1 MTDAE
6 IEHQVEVSKKVWNF
20 LEEVGTENYYK
31 IDDIKDPEIITTIKS
46 HVAENLLKWHSEGKI
61 SFASFCDRKS
71 ELKELVRSFPD
82 AERVEIHGIGGVG
95 KTSLIHVALLILKLK
110 GYNIISLGP
119 EQEYISGSGYAIFKN
134 KCGDYHHSTLR
145 KEEITLA
152 DVIDALSKFLKD
164 PDDLKKED
172 DDDVIIDAISGAI
185 KKNDLIVF
193 IDDVHLASKAV
204 RKLILKTKSLIMSAR
219 QRTGLASKEIGLM
232 GIPGSDRKALINLI
246 SEQYSIELSYDMKE
260 KISTLAEGHPVA
272 TELII
277 RNYNTIDLD
286 ELERF
291 IRREIAVLEEYQ
303 QQAEEFLKR
312 LVEEIL
318 SEDEF
323 SLLKDLS
330 VLNTELDTNI
340 SRKVIKQLYKQ
351 EDFLRLISKGL
362 LKKREGKENIHEFTF
377 HLVQETLND
386 EAESINHE
394 NAIKYY
400 EKKREILGETIDDAV
415 EMLYHQLRVKI
426 NTQLRE
432 AFLELSEKVKPVHLG
447 FKRMID
453 IGLLLEDFF
462 KDNDAQKAP
471 VLRVLGN
478 LYLTLNRYGEA
489 KKSYLAALETY
500 MELAEKSPE
509 TFKPDVADTQNNLG
523 VLYQRLN
530 RYGEAEKSYLAALE
544 TYKELAEKSP
554 ETFKPKLAET
564 QNNLGVLYQHLS
576 RYGEAEKSYLAAL
589 ETYKELAEKSP
600 ETFKP
605 KLATTQ
611 NNLGV
616 LYQRLNRYGE
626 AEESHLAALKIR
638 KELAE
643 KSPETFKPKLADT
656 LYNLGVLYQRFN
668 RNGEA
673 EEFYLAALE
682 TYKELAEKSPE
693 TFKSDVA
700 DTQNNLGVLYQHL
713 SKYGEAEKF
722 YLSALKIRKE
732 LAEKSPETFKPK
744 LADTLYN
751 LEILSKIKNRNGKT

>member
-1 MTDAE
+1 MKDKDASTLNISELRKNSLFKDMTDAE

-152 DVIDALSKFLKD
+152 DVIDALTKFLKD

-362 LKKREGKENIHEFTF
+362 LKKREGKENIYEFTF

-453 IGLLLEDFF
+453 IGLL
-462 KDNDAQKAP
+462 
-471 VLRVLGN
+471 
-478 LYLTLNRYGEA
+478 T
-489 KKSYLAALETY
+489 
-500 MELAEKSPE
+500 
-509 TFKPDVADTQNNLG
+509 
-523 VLYQRLN
+523 
-530 RYGEAEKSYLAALE
+530 
-544 TYKELAEKSP
+544 
-554 ETFKPKLAET
+554 
-564 QNNLGVLYQHLS
+564 
-576 RYGEAEKSYLAAL
+576 
-589 ETYKELAEKSP
+589 
-600 ETFKP
+600 
-605 KLATTQ
+605 
-611 NNLGV
+611 
-616 LYQRLNRYGE
+616 
-626 AEESHLAALKIR
+626 
-638 KELAE
+638 
-643 KSPETFKPKLADT
+643 
-656 LYNLGVLYQRFN
+656 
-668 RNGEA
+668 
-673 EEFYLAALE
+673 
-682 TYKELAEKSPE
+682 
-693 TFKSDVA
+693 
-700 DTQNNLGVLYQHL
+700 
-713 SKYGEAEKF
+713 
-722 YLSALKIRKE
+722 
-732 LAEKSPETFKPK
+732 
-744 LADTLYN
+744 
-751 LEILSKIKNRNGKT
+751 